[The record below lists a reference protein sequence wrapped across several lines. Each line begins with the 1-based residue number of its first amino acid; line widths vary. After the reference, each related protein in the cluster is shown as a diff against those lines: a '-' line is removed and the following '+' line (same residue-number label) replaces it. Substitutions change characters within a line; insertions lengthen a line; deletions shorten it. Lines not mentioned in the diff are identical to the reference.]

1 MDFDDI
7 KQLINSDN
15 ERIIIIENGEPV
27 AVLVSFDEY
36 KKNFRK
42 KTPAYQVKEATEN
55 KEETK
60 KELTIDDLPF

>member
-15 ERIIIIENGEPV
+15 ERIIIIENGEPI

-36 KKNFRK
+36 KKNFK
-42 KTPAYQVKEATEN
+42 KETPAYQVKKATEN